1 MLVARSERST
11 PGSRMTRASKIL
23 RRIALVGAVVACAF
37 LALTAVLV
45 VRTLAIKSSQGPLE
59 AATESGDVDS
69 TAIASHLSGAIRF
82 KTVSAKDQSV
92 EAAAQF
98 NGLKDYLAQ
107 TFPKCYATLT
117 VEHVNEYSLLFTWKG
132 TEEGLK
138 PVMLTAHLDV
148 VPTADPPKARDA
160 SGPPVEGARGD
171 GNAGSIWAYPPFEGK
186 IDETFIW
193 GRGSL
198 DDKVSVLGIL
208 EAAES
213 LIGQGFRPRRTIY
226 FGFGQDEETSG
237 VRGARAIASR
247 LKERGVRL
255 ECVVDEGTGIV
266 DQFFPGLA
274 APVAPI
280 GIAEK
285 GYVDVELKVQAKGG
299 HSSMPPPHSAIGVLA
314 RAIVRVEEARFPVRL
329 EGASRLALERI
340 GPELPFG
347 ERLLFAN
354 LWLFGPLVAQRLSG
368 SPVSD
373 ALVRTTA
380 AVTLVQG
387 GTADN
392 VMPTSA
398 RAVVNFRIL
407 PGETVDGVLQR
418 VRSAVDDPRVEV
430 SFAEEAEPLNPS
442 RVSSDRSP
450 SFVTLRRSIRQ
461 IFPEAKVVPFLGL
474 ASTDARN
481 YEEISEDVYRFLPI
495 RLASADL
502 DRIHGTN
509 ERISRSDYSQV
520 VRFYRQFLRNIS
532 E

>member
-1 MLVARSERST
+1 MACALVVLAVVLVART
-11 PGSRMTRASKIL
+11 
-23 RRIALVGAVVACAF
+23 F
-37 LALTAVLV
+37 
-45 VRTLAIKSSQGPLE
+45 AIQSSQGPPE
-59 AATESGDVDS
+59 AASDSGDLDS
-69 TAIASHLSGAIRF
+69 TAIANHLSGAIRF
-82 KTVSAKDQSV
+82 RTVSARNQS
-92 EAAAQF
+92 EAARDQF
-98 NGLKDYLAQ
+98 NGLKSYLAQ

-132 TEEGLK
+132 VEEGLK
-138 PVMLTAHLDV
+138 PIMLTAHLDV
-148 VPTADPPKARDA
+148 VPAADPPNARDA
-160 SGPPVEGARGD
+160 SGPTAQGARGD
-171 GNAGSIWAYPPFEGK
+171 GKAGSIWAYPPFEGR
-186 IDETFIW
+186 IDDTFIW

-237 VRGARAIASR
+237 VRGARAIAAR

-255 ECVVDEGTGIV
+255 ECLVDEGTGIV
-266 DQFFPGLA
+266 DQFFPGLS

-285 GYVDVELKVQAKGG
+285 GYVDVELKVQAQGG
-299 HSSMPPPHSAIGVLA
+299 HSSMPPRHSAIGVLA
-314 RAIVRVEEARFPVRL
+314 QAIVRVEAAGFPLRL
-329 EGASRLALERI
+329 EGASRRALEVI

-354 LWLFGPLVAQRLSG
+354 LWLFGPLVKQRLSA

-373 ALVRTTA
+373 ALVQTTT

-387 GTADN
+387 GTEDN
-392 VMPTSA
+392 VMPTTA

-407 PGETVDGVLQR
+407 PGETIDGVLNR
-418 VRSAVDDPRVEV
+418 VRSAVDDPKVEV

-509 ERISRSDYSQV
+509 ERISKADYTQV

-532 E
+532 EPATPPH